1 MFLRFSASKLVGFK
15 SGSED
20 AFKKVYSHFR
30 RPILNFVST
39 RVRDDEAAEEITQ
52 EIFLKVYRS
61 RDLYSEDYAFS
72 TWLWTIARNTV
83 FDSLR
88 ERRGEGVADGEIH
101 PEELACKVPLIETV
115 LGERQ
120 QRKRLFQK
128 LASALTR
135 PQRRVL
141 WLRVAR
147 QLSYDE
153 IARKLGLSLSAVKN
167 LAYRANRILA
177 ETAPDSEW
185 LAWG

>member
-1 MFLRFSASKLVGFK
+1 MFLRFSSSWLVGFK
-15 SGSED
+15 TGSEE
-20 AFKKVYSHFR
+20 AFKRVYSHFR
-30 RPILNFVST
+30 RPILKFVFMK
-39 RVRDDEAAEEITQ
+39 VRDEEAAEEITQ

-61 RDLYSEDYAFS
+61 RDQYSEDYAFS

-88 ERRGEGVADGEIH
+88 ERKGEAVSDGDVH
-101 PEELACKVPLIETV
+101 PDELECKGPSIETV

-120 QRKRLFQK
+120 QRKRIFQK
-128 LASALTR
+128 LAASLTR

-147 QLSYDE
+147 QLTYDE

-167 LAYRANRILA
+167 LAYRANRVLA
-177 ETAPDSEW
+177 ETAPDLEW
-185 LAWG
+185 LAWV